1 MLASI
6 HPLGERA
13 RRSRW
18 GVTVTAYLLGSVAGG
33 AGAGAALGAT
43 GATLYA
49 FLPAAGTI
57 RAWSVAVACLL
68 AAALELGVGRLRLPT
83 IRRQVDE
90 DWLARYRGWVYG
102 AGFGFQLGL
111 GAVTI
116 VTTAGVYLAWALALL
131 SGSAGRGAA
140 VGVAFGV
147 ARAVPVLAMARVQ
160 RPDQLRDLHRGFQRW
175 AGAAAR
181 ITAAAM
187 AVVAAVAIGAA
198 SAASA
203 GAAWPG

>member
-6 HPLGERA
+6 HPVGERA

-33 AGAGAALGAT
+33 AGAGAALGAV
-43 GATLYA
+43 GAILFA
-49 FLPAAGTI
+49 LLPGAGAV
-57 RAWSVAVACLL
+57 RAWSVALACVL
-68 AAALELGVGRLRLPT
+68 AAAVELGAGGLRLPT
-83 IRRQVDE
+83 VRRQVDE

-131 SGSAGRGAA
+131 SGSVGRGVAI
-140 VGVAFGV
+140 GVAFGV
-147 ARAVPVLAMARVQ
+147 ARAVPVLGLAGGQGPHPPPPGHPGQAR
-160 RPDQLRDLHRGFQRW
+160 RAR
-175 AGAAAR
+175 AAAL
-181 ITAAAM
+181 
-187 AVVAAVAIGAA
+187 
-198 SAASA
+198 
-203 GAAWPG
+203 

>member
-18 GVTVTAYLLGSVAGG
+18 GLTVTAYLLGSVAGG
-33 AGAGAALGAT
+33 AGAGAALGAVGSVLFALLP
-43 GATLYA
+43 GAGA
-49 FLPAAGTI
+49 V
-57 RAWSVAVACLL
+57 RAWSVAVACVL
-68 AAALELGVGRLRLPT
+68 AAAVELRAGGLRLPT
-83 IRRQVDE
+83 VRRQVDE

-131 SGSAGRGAA
+131 SGSVGRGAA
-140 VGVAFGV
+140 VGVAFGA
-147 ARAVPVLAMARVQ
+147 ARAAPILAMGRVQ
-160 RPDQLRDLHRGFQRW
+160 RPDQLRRLHRGLQRW
-175 AGAAAR
+175 AGVAAR
-181 ITAAAM
+181 ISAATM
-187 AVVAAVAIGAA
+187 AVVAAVAVAV
-198 SAASA
+198 SA

>member
-18 GVTVTAYLLGSVAGG
+18 GLTVTAYLLGSVAGG
-33 AGAGAALGAT
+33 AGAGAALGAVGSVLFALLP
-43 GATLYA
+43 GAGA
-49 FLPAAGTI
+49 V
-57 RAWSVAVACLL
+57 RAWSVALACVL
-68 AAALELGVGRLRLPT
+68 AAAVEVRAGGLRLPT
-83 IRRQVDE
+83 VRRQVDE
-90 DWLARYRGWVYG
+90 DWLTRYRGWVYG

-131 SGSAGRGAA
+131 SGSVGRGAA
-140 VGVAFGV
+140 VGVAFGA
-147 ARAVPVLAMARVQ
+147 ARAVPVLAMGRVQ
-160 RPDQLRDLHRGFQRW
+160 RPDQLRRLHRGLQRW
-175 AGAAAR
+175 AGMAAR
-181 ITAAAM
+181 ISAATM
-187 AVVAAVAIGAA
+187 AVVAAVAVAV
-198 SAASA
+198 SA

>member
-18 GVTVTAYLLGSVAGG
+18 GLTVTAYLLGSVAGG
-33 AGAGAALGAT
+33 AGAGAALGAVGSVLVALLP
-43 GATLYA
+43 GAGA
-49 FLPAAGTI
+49 V
-57 RAWSVAVACLL
+57 RAWSVALACVL
-68 AAALELGVGRLRLPT
+68 AAAVEVRAGGLRLPT
-83 IRRQVDE
+83 VRRQVDE
-90 DWLARYRGWVYG
+90 DWLTRYRGWVYG

-131 SGSAGRGAA
+131 SGSVGRGAA
-140 VGVAFGV
+140 VGVAFGA
-147 ARAVPVLAMARVQ
+147 ARAAPILAMGRVQ
-160 RPDQLRDLHRGFQRW
+160 RPDQLRRLHRGLQRW
-175 AGAAAR
+175 AGVAAR
-181 ITAAAM
+181 ISAATM
-187 AVVAAVAIGAA
+187 AVVAAVAVAVG
-198 SAASA
+198 A